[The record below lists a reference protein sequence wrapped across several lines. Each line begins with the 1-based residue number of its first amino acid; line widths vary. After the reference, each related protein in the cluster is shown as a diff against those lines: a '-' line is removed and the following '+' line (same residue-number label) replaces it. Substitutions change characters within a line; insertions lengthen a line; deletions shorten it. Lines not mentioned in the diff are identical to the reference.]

1 MKKNLLTLGGL
12 ALSLSANAQF
22 ISYVGN
28 GAMVNV
34 KTGAL
39 VYSGGGIKVVGT
51 GVIDNSGNIMLVGD
65 ANSKYE
71 TVTTSGTPKTDGGNF
86 ILRMTDET
94 IGSLRYGQLYIK
106 GLSQA
111 NITGIVDKEYKDAKH
126 GTYQQ
131 IALPFY
137 EKKLSE
143 LSDELGKTFTD
154 RRWSQNEIL
163 IWNNKVARMDLLK
176 TSQKTS
182 DAVMAVAG
190 REANTAYFALGS
202 KDFDA
207 AASKKIL
214 KGVPYADGITAVK
227 MEGAAAGISF
237 GNGGNAVNIY
247 REKYNTYLQDVFD
260 APRGAWTGNF
270 GKNIYQYGNPF
281 FTNLDLGQLGKSIS
295 GLQGVRIE
303 SKGVVTSS
311 RGGTTSTGVVIVTYT
326 NGLAVG
332 DVNAIVRPMQTF
344 VVKLNDAT
352 ARILNFDDLR
362 RFAYTPRAEGVEND
376 VTASRI
382 IEPRLLA
389 SVSRGSMATTSVSK
403 STVKQLG
410 IIALNEA
417 GEEMGRTYYAVYDN
431 AITGQPK
438 VGDHSVQAT
447 TPSTVIGTFE
457 ESVQGGV
464 DENLKNT
471 YWLYIN
477 EANEIDFKGKEIS
490 LGIYNSDVASL
501 KFEIRENANLIADS
515 ASTLSSGDSFYIN
528 LDGKVRTIS
537 NGATVA
543 VNSKDSAVYG
553 LYYGSPI
560 TTTLS
565 TDNSLAKPSS
575 TVVAYDANISNYRM
589 IFDTTWKTA
598 DVQVYDM
605 AGKLVSSRKKVDAS
619 NPFVI
624 ELPAIKGTYIV
635 TAISETG
642 TKFVQKIIK

>member
-1 MKKNLLTLGGL
+1 MKKNLLTLGVL

-28 GAMVNV
+28 GATVNV

-39 VYSGGGIKVVGT
+39 VYQGGGMKIVGT
-51 GVIDNSGNIMLVGD
+51 GVVDNSGNVMLVGSD
-65 ANSKYE
+65 SSKYE

-106 GLSQA
+106 GLSQT
-111 NITGIVDKEYKDAKH
+111 NITGVVDKEYKDAKH

-143 LSDELGKTFTD
+143 LSSELGKTFTD
-154 RRWSQNEIL
+154 ARWSQNEIL

-182 DAVMAVAG
+182 DAAMAVVG

-207 AASKKIL
+207 AAGKKIL

-227 MEGAAAGISF
+227 MEGAAAGINF
-237 GNGGNAVNIY
+237 GAGGMGRNFY
-247 REKYNTYLQDVFD
+247 RERYNSYIQDEFD
-260 APRGAWTGNF
+260 AATPWTGTF
-270 GKNIYQYGNPF
+270 GRNIYQYGNPF
-281 FTNLDLGQLGKSIS
+281 LTNLDLGHLGKTITN
-295 GLQGVRIE
+295 LRGVRVE
-303 SKGVVTSS
+303 PTGVKTSS
-311 RGGTTSTGVVIVTYT
+311 NGSTIATGYVLVSY
-326 NGLAVG
+326 NSEGLAVG

-344 VVKLNDAT
+344 VIKLRDANPKT
-352 ARILNFDDLR
+352 LNFDELR
-362 RFAYTPRAEGVEND
+362 RFAYTPRAEGVEYK
-376 VTASRI
+376 VTAARTS
-382 IEPRLLA
+382 EPRLSA

-410 IIALNEA
+410 VIALNAA
-417 GEEMGRTYYAVYDN
+417 GEEMGRTYYAVYNN

-438 VGDHSVQAT
+438 VDDLSVQAT

-515 ASTLSSGDSFYIN
+515 TSTLSSGDSFYIN
-528 LDGKVRTIS
+528 LDGKVRAIS
-537 NGATVA
+537 NGATVV